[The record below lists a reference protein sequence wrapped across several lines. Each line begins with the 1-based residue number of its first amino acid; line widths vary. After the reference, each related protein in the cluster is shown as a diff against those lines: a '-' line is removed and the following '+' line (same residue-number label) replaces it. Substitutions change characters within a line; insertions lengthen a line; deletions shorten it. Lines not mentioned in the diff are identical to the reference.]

1 MKNVWKNP
9 LIDITVFVTVIVA
22 VSYIMF
28 ILIGSTPVWADTKTG
43 DVYEIPEDYK
53 DRNYVIQIRQSGTG
67 SKYVQDEKGNYTILD
82 KGNYISDYTFDFTV
96 YYPSNLLCSLYS
108 NTYNSKDSLGLQF
121 CYVDDDSYL
130 FGFMFNTELKF
141 DTNNVAK
148 IEVYYYKDND
158 YNGEK
163 VYTYFYIKKNNC
175 SCHTVYTLDEHGV
188 IEEDYVLQLSTL
200 YGGFCASSCVLY
212 SVNYPFYNYPMNSS
226 GYNYIVYS
234 GVYGKSY
241 VVQQF
246 YSRTSSIK
254 EPISAIKCIEK
265 RIATNVSG
273 VFPEPIMLQAKKIS
287 DSTLHCFY
295 EYPTQGRTPNFNYVY
310 PKIYV
315 KVDGKDW
322 VEYKEED
329 KSAKG
334 FEHIFNFHVDN
345 ENQSIWG
352 ALSLRTLYIR
362 MGYTYS
368 EITAK
373 DFVSPKIQGII
384 WGVQYGYALTQ
395 NILDESS
402 IRKSKIVFSRY
413 VFEDN
418 IVDTPDV
425 GIGDLGDLPNIS
437 GSTSNIEVG
446 TGSNRPSGGSTNR
459 PGMGQNV
466 PDKDSTSFIDLIISG
481 KLNFSSIGDA
491 LSSLFSMV
499 SGFAS
504 AVGSILGAVFG
515 NTFGMI
521 ALCAVGSAIVLRV
534 LGR

>member
-1 MKNVWKNP
+1 MNKTMINV
-9 LIDITVFVTVIVA
+9 LLFLTLVMGTMA
-22 VSYIMF
+22 
-28 ILIGSTPVWADTKTG
+28 ILTYDVWADTKTG
-43 DVYEIPEDYK
+43 DVYEIPDDYK

-67 SKYVQDEKGNYTILD
+67 NKYVQDENGNYTILD
-82 KGNYISDYTFDFTV
+82 KGSYISDYTFDFTV
-96 YYPSNLLCSLYS
+96 YYPSNLLCSLFTQ
-108 NTYNSKDSLGLQF
+108 TYNSKDYAGLRF

-130 FGFMFNTELKF
+130 FGFDLNSELKF
-141 DTNNVAK
+141 DINNLAK
-148 IEVYYYKDND
+148 IEVYYYKDNV
-158 YNGEK
+158 YGGEK
-163 VYTYFYIKKNNC
+163 VYTYFYVKKNNC
-175 SCHTVYTLDEHGV
+175 SCHTVYNLDEHGV
-188 IEEDYVLQLSTL
+188 IEEDYVLQLSKL
-200 YGGFCASSCVLY
+200 DRGFCASSCILY
-212 SVNYPFYNYPMNSS
+212 SVNYPFYNYPPGS
-226 GYNYIVYS
+226 GYSYYVYS
-234 GVYGKSY
+234 GVYGNSY
-241 VVQQF
+241 VVQKF
-246 YSRTSSIK
+246 YSGSSDIK
-254 EPISAIKCIEK
+254 TPISAIKCVEK

-273 VFPEPIMLQAKKIS
+273 VFPEPIMKQAKKVS

-295 EYPTQGRTPNFNYVY
+295 EYPSQGRTPNFNYVY

-352 ALSLRTLYIR
+352 ALSLRNLYIR

-368 EITAK
+368 EITAD
-373 DFVSPKIQGII
+373 DFEPPKIQGII

-437 GSTSNIEVG
+437 GSNSSIEVG
-446 TGSNRPSGGSTNR
+446 SGSNIGSGG
-459 PGMGQNV
+459 GHHV
-466 PDKDSTSFIDLIISG
+466 PTPSDSADYSDVGSFFKS
-481 KLNFSSIGDA
+481 LNFDFSSIGKA
-491 LSSLFSMV
+491 LSGSFSLV
-499 SGFAS
+499 TGFAS
-504 AVGSILGAVFG
+504 MIGSIFQNFFGDAVGI
-515 NTFGMI
+515 I
-521 ALCAVGSAIVLRV
+521 ALLAIGICIVLRV

>member
-1 MKNVWKNP
+1 MDTVWKN
-9 LIDITVFVTVIVA
+9 IVIEITVFFTMVIL
-22 VSYIMF
+22 VSFMF
-28 ILIGSTPVWADTKTG
+28 MLNGSPVWADTKTG

-53 DRNYVIQIRQSGTG
+53 DRNYVIQIRTTGTG
-67 SKYVQDEKGNYTILD
+67 SKYIPDDNGKYTIQDSGSYILD
-82 KGNYISDYTFDFTV
+82 STYDFTI
-96 YYPSNLLCSLYS
+96 YYPGDMLCSLYL
-108 NTYNSKDSLGLQF
+108 YNDSYGKSYTGFRF
-121 CYVDDDSYL
+121 CYSEGNNSY
-130 FGFMFNTELKF
+130 GFDISDYKF
-141 DTNNVAK
+141 DVNNIAK
-148 IEVYYYKDND
+148 IEANYYVDNV
-158 YNGEK
+158 K
-163 VYTYFYIKKNNC
+163 KTMLFYIKKNNC
-175 SCHTVYTLDEHGV
+175 IQHGVYNLSEHG
-188 IEEDYVLQLSTL
+188 IYEEDILLSLRSLDRGYKIDDCTL
-200 YGGFCASSCVLY
+200 FSVNNPFIRYSYSY
-212 SVNYPFYNYPMNSS
+212 SVNYGGQYDYN
-226 GYNYIVYS
+226 VYS
-234 GVYGKSY
+234 GIYGKSY
-241 VVQQF
+241 MVQNF
-246 YSRTSSIK
+246 HGENLTA
-254 EPISAIKCIEK
+254 SAIRCVEK
-265 RIATNVSG
+265 RITTNVSG
-273 VFPEPIMLQAKKIS
+273 VFPEPIMKQAKKIS

-368 EITAK
+368 EITAE
-373 DFVSPKIQGII
+373 DFEPPKIEGII

-446 TGSNRPSGGSTNR
+446 TGNNGTSSGSTNR
-459 PGMGQNV
+459 PGQGQNV
-466 PDKDSTSFIDLIISG
+466 PDKDSTSFIDMIING
-481 KLNFSSIGDA
+481 KLNFASVGDA

-504 AVGSILGAVFG
+504 SMGSVLGAVFG
-515 NTFGMI
+515 NTFGLI
-521 ALCAVGSAIVLRV
+521 ALCAVGAVIVLRV